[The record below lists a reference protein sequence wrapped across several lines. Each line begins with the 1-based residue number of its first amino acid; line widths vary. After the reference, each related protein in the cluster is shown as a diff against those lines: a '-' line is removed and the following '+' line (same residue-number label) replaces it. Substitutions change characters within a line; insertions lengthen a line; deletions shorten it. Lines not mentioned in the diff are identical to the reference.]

1 MATLGEHLA
10 KHQPG
15 TCSLQMSALTNVD
28 IAACVRCLSL
38 SCHSLASF
46 SVCIDAQGN
55 SAYRQVGA
63 TRPLSGTAVDHKP
76 TPDTMPIERLRQ
88 CVDAR
93 FFEAYVRAGEAKT
106 RLPPPPTPGCACL
119 AHFGKTL
126 GWRTGDAAAD
136 AAAAELTTRALREQQ
151 VTPCIIAQ
159 WALFYVNEKRRNVR
173 NPSAAGRARF
183 LINALRLLDT

>member
-1 MATLGEHLA
+1 
-10 KHQPG
+10 
-15 TCSLQMSALTNVD
+15 
-28 IAACVRCLSL
+28 
-38 SCHSLASF
+38 
-46 SVCIDAQGN
+46 
-55 SAYRQVGA
+55 
-63 TRPLSGTAVDHKP
+63 
-76 TPDTMPIERLRQ
+76 
-88 CVDAR
+88 
-93 FFEAYVRAGEAKT
+93 
-106 RLPPPPTPGCACL
+106 L

-183 LINALRLLDT
+183 LITALRLLDA

>member
-1 MATLGEHLA
+1 VSIDTRRDE
-10 KHQPG
+10 
-15 TCSLQMSALTNVD
+15 TCRLTNATEKLTGTTFQQTKLPD
-28 IAACVRCLSL
+28 IAP
-38 SCHSLASF
+38 
-46 SVCIDAQGN
+46 ID
-55 SAYRQVGA
+55 
-63 TRPLSGTAVDHKP
+63 K
-76 TPDTMPIERLRQ
+76 LRQ

-136 AAAAELTTRALREQQ
+136 AAAAELTTCALREQQ
-151 VTPCIIAQ
+151 VTACMVAQ

-183 LINALRLLDT
+183 LITALRLLDG